1 MMKKKKEK
9 FRLDPGPEKV
19 ARLDVRIT
27 EQLRLKLER
36 FCREK
41 KLLLTNAVTDAL
53 EDYLQKHER
62 E

>member
-9 FRLDPGPEKV
+9 FRLNPGPEKV

-27 EQLRLKLER
+27 EQLRLELER

-41 KLLLTNAVTDAL
+41 NVLLTNAVTRAL
-53 EDYLQKHER
+53 ENYLKSEK
-62 E
+62 